1 MALTSAGLELEPQL
15 LTRGG
20 DETMARSVGDLTM
33 RDPHR
38 TFVRLIAVLALSSG
52 PVAFAQTA
60 AKPAPKP
67 TARPARP
74 TTTPVRT
81 DPFVGVWRLSAEKS
95 KYESGG
101 PPKGFTR
108 TYEDRGDGTIVMITD
123 VVNAQGATTRSY
135 LVYKRDGKP
144 YPEAALGV
152 ESIRLVTVKAVDRN
166 TEEMAFTV
174 SGKPV
179 ENTTTITVSV
189 SADGRTMTQVLS
201 GKTGQGRTFTNTL
214 IFDKQ

>member
-1 MALTSAGLELEPQL
+1 MCN
-15 LTRGG
+15 TRY
-20 DETMARSVGDLTM
+20 M
-33 RDPHR
+33 
-38 TFVRLIAVLALSSG
+38 LAL
-52 PVAFAQTA
+52 AFAIHA
-60 AKPAPKP
+60 ALSWGTVASAQNASKPAPKA
-67 TARPARP
+67 TARAPRTSTASARS
-74 TTTPVRT
+74 

-101 PPKGFTR
+101 APKGFTR
-108 TYEDRGDGTIVMITD
+108 TYEDRGGGTILMTTD
-123 VVNAQGATTRSY
+123 VESAQGTTTRSY
-135 LVYKRDGKP
+135 LVYRRDGKP

-152 ESIRLVTVKAVDRN
+152 ESIRLVMVKAVNRH
-166 TEEMAFTV
+166 TEELTFV
-174 SGKPV
+174 VGGKSV